1 MTAKGAGSPTKAET
15 LSVLT
20 ACGSKGPVA
29 GTNGEPK
36 MIKIDAAVLLQML
49 NRVKKF
55 AGTDNEFILN
65 TVHTQHPQTP
75 DAGPHARHHRP
86 IRALLG
92 RRKNENPINQTRV
105 LA

>member
-1 MTAKGAGSPTKAET
+1 MTAKGVGSLTKAEI

-20 ACGSKGPVA
+20 ACGSKKPVA

-55 AGTDNEFILN
+55 AGTESVWDHFIKELTN
-65 TVHTQHPQTP
+65 
-75 DAGPHARHHRP
+75 G
-86 IRALLG
+86 
-92 RRKNENPINQTRV
+92 
-105 LA
+105 